1 MKIILK
7 QDVKT
12 IGKKDEIHEVS
23 DGYARNFLFPRN
35 LAAPADAAALN
46 QARTK
51 SEAKAHHEA
60 EARAAA
66 EELAAKIKG
75 QVVTAKVKG
84 GASGKLYGKVTGK
97 EVAELLTALTGT
109 EIDKKKVELPSA
121 IKEFGS
127 YDASVRLYAG
137 VVAPFKLKV
146 EELGLDV
153 PEERFPGLLAEVK
166 KQATAAGRLMSDDEF
181 RQLVKRP
188 AGAA

>member
-51 SEAKAHHEA
+51 SEA
-60 EARAAA
+60 RGAA

-121 IKEFGS
+121 VKEFGS

-146 EELGLDV
+146 EEL
-153 PEERFPGLLAEVK
+153 
-166 KQATAAGRLMSDDEF
+166 
-181 RQLVKRP
+181 
-188 AGAA
+188 

>member
-23 DGYARNFLFPRN
+23 DGYARNFLLPRG

-66 EELAAKIKG
+66 QELAARIAGQTVSTKI
-75 QVVTAKVKG
+75 KG
-84 GASGKLYGKVTGK
+84 GAS
-97 EVAELLTALTGT
+97 ASCTA
-109 EIDKKKVELPSA
+109 K
-121 IKEFGS
+121 
-127 YDASVRLYAG
+127 
-137 VVAPFKLKV
+137 
-146 EELGLDV
+146 
-153 PEERFPGLLAEVK
+153 
-166 KQATAAGRLMSDDEF
+166 
-181 RQLVKRP
+181 
-188 AGAA
+188 

>member
-75 QVVTAKVKG
+75 RQG
-84 GASGKLYGKVTGK
+84 GRRAADRPDRHRNRQEEGR
-97 EVAELLTALTGT
+97 AA
-109 EIDKKKVELPSA
+109 
-121 IKEFGS
+121 F
-127 YDASVRLYAG
+127 RHQG
-137 VVAPFKLKV
+137 V
-146 EELGLDV
+146 
-153 PEERFPGLLAEVK
+153 
-166 KQATAAGRLMSDDEF
+166 
-181 RQLVKRP
+181 RQL
-188 AGAA
+188 